1 MKKKGIKD
9 KAVVERYVQTRQL
22 LMEAESAGFTPDQ
35 AWWIIKHIY
44 FGAGGLPTK
53 KLKAKKK

>member
-1 MKKKGIKD
+1 MEKKD
-9 KAVVERYVQTRQL
+9 KNTVERYVQTRQL